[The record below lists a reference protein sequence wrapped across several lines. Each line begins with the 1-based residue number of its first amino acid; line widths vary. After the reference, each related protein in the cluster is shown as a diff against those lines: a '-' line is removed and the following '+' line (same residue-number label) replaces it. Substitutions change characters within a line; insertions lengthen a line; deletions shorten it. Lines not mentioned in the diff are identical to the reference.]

1 MDLPCFIDEDNLQ
14 RIHIVG
20 KNIHNDRRIEKYFKN
35 HEKIELK
42 NMNEISD
49 GLDRLRRNEE
59 VKNFEDYTSCCVQV
73 LSPSKY
79 FYDFYYYY
87 LMMISSKYAY
97 LKIVKSLIPLM
108 YMYKPNAPNP
118 MLSFK
123 TGELEWKSPVENVSL
138 NSLYRHRPGTRQVL
152 ENTKTILKVFKTE
165 EIEWMSTP
173 LANAA
178 LNGHLEVIK

>member
-1 MDLPCFIDEDNLQ
+1 
-14 RIHIVG
+14 
-20 KNIHNDRRIEKYFKN
+20 
-35 HEKIELK
+35 
-42 NMNEISD
+42 
-49 GLDRLRRNEE
+49 
-59 VKNFEDYTSCCVQV
+59 
-73 LSPSKY
+73 
-79 FYDFYYYY
+79 
-87 LMMISSKYAY
+87 
-97 LKIVKSLIPLM
+97 
-108 YMYKPNAPNP
+108 

-178 LNGHLEVIK
+178 LNGHLEVIKCLVPFEDNLNATKLQFSIDRARLGGHLHVVKYLTSIMNSQ